1 MTRILTSLA
10 VAALLVACS
19 QKTATPQQAEAPTPG
34 VKAAIA
40 AAEKA
45 NAPAA
50 AQASAITGKV
60 AETLDGG
67 GYTYVRLETATGDVW
82 AAIPKANLE
91 VGKTATVYGQMTMQ
105 NWQSETLKR
114 KFDSVVF
121 ATLDAPAPAGS
132 ASGMA
137 AMMGGHGQEA
147 QQQVADKVSNSP
159 QDHMAAPDAGPI
171 NVPKAEGGKT
181 VAEIWAAKASMK
193 DAPVVV
199 RGRVVKSLSGI
210 MGKNWIHVRDG
221 SGSRADGTD
230 DITIT
235 TDQAAPKVGDVV
247 LVKGVVR
254 IDKDFGSGYVYP
266 MIIENAKLQ

>member
-19 QKTATPQQAEAPTPG
+19 NKTATPTQAETPTPG
-34 VKAAIA
+34 VKAALA

-45 NAPAA
+45 NAPAG

-67 GYTYVRLETATGDVW
+67 GYTYLRLETATGDVW
-82 AAIPKANLE
+82 AAIPQANLE
-91 VGKTATVYGQMTMQ
+91 VGKTVTVYGQMTMQ

-121 ATLDAPAPAGS
+121 ATLDAPPAAGS

-159 QDHMAAPDAGPI
+159 KDHMAAPEAGPI

-199 RGRVVKSLSGI
+199 RGKVVKSLSGI

-230 DITIT
+230 DITVT

-254 IDKDFGSGYVYP
+254 VDKDFGSGYVYP